1 MGQLTIDSNAIVS
14 SPSRGTFTNTGGAP
28 DLQTALSDNSDTT
41 YGVLASAYTTGYIF
55 GAALFSQLDDTPLPA
70 GARVLSVQPQIRA
83 ARTGGTAR
91 KFNMRLHHEFPI
103 AGRKDWAKT
112 TTFNLSTTITTF
124 TGPAESVTYLN
135 QEFSQEILNKCV
147 LEAFQFTT
155 TDIRLYQFQ
164 VLVNYDAKPV
174 TTVTSPSGTI
184 TDNNSPVIGWT
195 YFDDLQPQDSF
206 QVQVLQGA
214 SVIHDSGV
222 VKSTSGQYQLP
233 IQLANNAY
241 TFQVRTSQKWTGKGG
256 TFWSDWSAGSFT
268 ISVEQPVEPALG
280 VTSDATNARVKIEAL
295 TNLNLLG
302 LDANSQEKVVLGAS
316 TPNPWSPVSNCTL
329 AATGAGFRSGSKALA
344 ITASNTSTV
353 TVTNNVATFPYGFTQ
368 AAEPNV
374 TYKFSAWF
382 RRSLNS
388 DGGVAP
394 ANRNTRVG
402 LAFYDGVPGSGGSI
416 IGSTTFSGTVAENGA
431 TYVENSVSATAPALT
446 KYVLMTLEIAA
457 GAASNLH
464 FVDDM
469 YLRTTDVDVTSPNP
483 GAGAMRGGFYD
494 DIANLLPYVDSDIE
508 TSNYS
513 WALTAAGGTL
523 SFDVTQS
530 RHGLGALKF
539 VSTTVTQS
547 IVANNLPTFPASP
560 GDNFTL
566 VGSVRG
572 TASTGTANL
581 KLQWFDITD
590 TKIGEVTQSLGTFSG
605 TQWRDVDVNV
615 TAPAGTSYGKFFL
628 QIVSPTSSSNWW
640 FDRIGVMIGT
650 DTPWIDGFPKSD
662 GPYMTIEFSEDAGVT
677 WFELA
682 TFATDE
688 LTDTITYYDYEIK
701 SGGARRYRA
710 FNWKEEND
718 IVFISPLSVVSS
730 DQTITLTNVWLHTM
744 NDPAGTAYKFKYDG
758 RDRSE
763 NIDMGSVMN
772 HYSGRHFPQ
781 VEWGEKQ
788 TKSVSVTIQLGNTTD
803 LNAWYVIAQ
812 EQGRVVFRD
821 ARGRRLR
828 ARISAPQLQ
837 DSKGHP
843 GEVTF
848 SVDAAGNQPWPPE
861 YDEDS

>member
-1 MGQLTIDSNAIVS
+1 MGQLVIDSNAIVS

-28 DLQTALSDNSDTT
+28 DLQTALSDNSDAT
-41 YGVLASAYTTGYIF
+41 YGVLSGAYTTGYIF
-55 GAALFSQLDDTPLPA
+55 GAALFSQLDDSALPA

-124 TGPAESVTYLN
+124 TGPAESVNYLN
-135 QEFSQEILNKCV
+135 QEFTQDILNKSV
-147 LEAFQFTT
+147 IEAFQFTT
-155 TDIRLYQFQ
+155 TDIRLYQMQ

-184 TDNNSPVIGWT
+184 IDNNSPVIGWT

-206 QVQVLQGA
+206 QVQVLLAGN
-214 SVIHDSGV
+214 VIHDSGV
-222 VKSTSGQYQLP
+222 VKSTTGQYQLP
-233 IQLANNAY
+233 IQLSNNAY

-268 ISVEQPVEPALG
+268 ISVEQPVEPALLA
-280 VTSDATNARVKIEAL
+280 TADATNGRIKIDAL

-302 LDANSQEKVVLGAS
+302 LDANSQEKVVVGAS
-316 TPNPWSPVSNCTL
+316 TPNPWSPVSNCSL

-353 TVTNNVATFPYGFTQ
+353 TVTNDVTTFPYGFDQ
-368 AAEPNV
+368 QAEPGV
-374 TYKFSAWF
+374 QYKFSAWF

-402 LAFYDGVPGSGGSI
+402 LAFYNGIPGAGGSI
-416 IGSTTFSGTVAENGA
+416 IGSTTFSSTVAENGA
-431 TYVENSVSATAPALT
+431 TYVENSVTATAPANT

-464 FVDDM
+464 IVDDM
-469 YLRTTDVDVTSPNP
+469 YLRVVNGTITSPTP

-494 DIANLLPYVDSDIE
+494 DIENLLPYVDSDIE
-508 TSNYS
+508 TNNYS

-539 VSTTVTQS
+539 VSTTATQS
-547 IVANNLPTFPASP
+547 IVANNVPTFPATP
-560 GDNFTL
+560 GSTWTI
-566 VGSVRG
+566 VGSARA
-572 TASTGTANL
+572 TAATGTVNL
-581 KLQWFDITD
+581 KVQWFDITD
-590 TKIGEVTQSLGTFSG
+590 TKIGEVTQSLGVFVG
-605 TQWRDVDVNV
+605 TQWRDVDANV
-615 TAPAGTSYGKFFL
+615 TAPAATSYGKFFL
-628 QIVSPTSSSNWW
+628 QVVTPTNASSFW
-640 FDRIGVMIGT
+640 FDRIGIMTGSDV
-650 DTPWIDGFPKSD
+650 PWVDGFPIND
-662 GPYMTIEFSEDAGVT
+662 GPFMTIEFSEDAGVT

-682 TFATDE
+682 TFTTDT
-688 LTDTITYYDYEIK
+688 LTDTVTYYDYEIK
-701 SGGARRYRA
+701 SAGPRRYRA

-718 IVFISPLSVVSS
+718 IVFISPLSVVTS
-730 DQTITLTNVWLHTM
+730 DQTITLKHVWMHTM
-744 NDPAGTAYKFKYDG
+744 NDPAGTAYEFDFDG

-788 TKSVSVTIQLGNTTD
+788 NKSVSVTIQLGNTTD
-803 LNAWYVIAQ
+803 LNAWYAIAQ

-821 ARGRRLR
+821 GRGRRLR

-837 DSKGHP
+837 DTKGHP